1 MAWRPVDDR
10 VRLSHDVALAM
21 RARGVTM
28 VRVRTGWNHVREVS
42 LRRYLDTAIV
52 RGRGEGR

>member
-1 MAWRPVDDR
+1 MTWRPVGDR

-28 VRVRTGWNHVREVS
+28 VRVRAGWNSEREVS
-42 LRRYLDTAIV
+42 LRRYLDAAIV
-52 RGRGEGR
+52 RGRSEVR